1 MRVGVQKK
9 DKFFIQQKKREPM
22 KGTVLSQP
30 LLSFLSNISSSTFCT
45 VCDHFKS
52 YFLPE
57 TELKGETVWCWYV
70 ERNSQRA
77 AKLGRFWE
85 KVTLVKAQSLK
96 LNSAAAPLLFFSFRQ
111 LPKRSLEQS
120 SWEKICP
127 EKKLLSPQLYSGVFQ
142 SVSVAIIHK
151 RLLLLSGITSTGY
164 GSTHHHARPIEL
176 FKFSK
181 Y

>member
-22 KGTVLSQP
+22 KGKVLSQP

-111 LPKRSLEQS
+111 PPKTITGTELMRENM
-120 SWEKICP
+120 SWKE
-127 EKKLLSPQLYSGVFQ
+127 
-142 SVSVAIIHK
+142 IIK
-151 RLLLLSGITSTGY
+151 PTT
-164 GSTHHHARPIEL
+164 L
-176 FKFSK
+176 FWSFSK
-181 Y
+181 CICCYYSKKVAAAVRNYINRVW